1 MLIFLPLIGRADI
14 MLNAGESFQFDF
26 IFADF
31 NYQFDMPPPP
41 DPEPYPMQFSY
52 TVNKVSSPVN
62 LRLSL
67 FRDNME
73 APFMVTTNNF
83 FTLIT
88 IPPVTRD
95 FVIFAL
101 DPDQT
106 KYWPNGVGTMK
117 LEALDAS
124 VNIESMA
131 VATVIDDKYYT
142 AAIPE
147 PNSVV
152 LLLIGSGVFYLRKKK
167 RLPTTIK
174 PF

>member
-1 MLIFLPLIGRADI
+1 
-14 MLNAGESFQFDF
+14 
-26 IFADF
+26 
-31 NYQFDMPPPP
+31 
-41 DPEPYPMQFSY
+41 
-52 TVNKVSSPVN
+52 
-62 LRLSL
+62 
-67 FRDNME
+67 
-73 APFMVTTNNF
+73 
-83 FTLIT
+83 
-88 IPPVTRD
+88 
-95 FVIFAL
+95 
-101 DPDQT
+101 
-106 KYWPNGVGTMK
+106 MK